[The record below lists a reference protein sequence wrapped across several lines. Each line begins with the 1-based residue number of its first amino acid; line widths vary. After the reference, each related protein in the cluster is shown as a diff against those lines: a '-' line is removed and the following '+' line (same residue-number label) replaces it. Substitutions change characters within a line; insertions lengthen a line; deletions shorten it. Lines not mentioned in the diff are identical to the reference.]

1 MSNLDDQTL
10 EILAGL
16 NAAQPST
23 QQVDYS
29 GLCKIFNLY

>member
-16 NAAQPST
+16 NAAQPTT
-23 QQVDYS
+23 QQVDYQ
-29 GLCKIFNLY
+29 GL